1 MSDNSSAYNYDT
13 EDGFPTLS
21 ATVTFTV
28 FFALFTAAH
37 IIQAGWKKQFWLYGT
52 IVIFGLLEVIGWAA
66 RCTHART
73 GYIIQTSLLVIS
85 PCFLTAFIYYD
96 LKHVIHLYGPKYS
109 LLPAKTAGW
118 LFIVIDIICILIQAA
133 GGGIAASASSGNSD
147 DPEGS
152 ADTMKLGSH
161 IVLAG
166 IILQLVTVFVYS
178 CFLAEF
184 CFRYYTN
191 KAARSTYT
199 TAAVI
204 RLSSREQLKLKLRL
218 EMSDIDNYYGYST
231 PDGNPTLS
239 HAIAFTALYGIAFL
253 VHCVL
258 AGYTKQWWLYGTI
271 VPFLILEALG
281 WGGRCGDTRDSY
293 IMQIATL
300 VIGPTFLSAMIY
312 VDLGV
317 IGLQYGPNF
326 SVLGPKAFAAT
337 FITADVVSIL
347 VQAAGGGIASA
358 ASKDNDIDTL
368 RTGSNIMLAGYYKNK
383 PVKSNRQDAVAIEP
397 ESQKNQRKLA
407 LRLTMLSV
415 VSFLIIWRGIY
426 RLIELKDGWDGSVIK
441 DQAAFDT
448 NDGMPM
454 IIAAWL
460 SFILHIGLLTPET
473 NASIMSKGH
482 VADHDSKEEMA

>member
-1 MSDNSSAYNYDT
+1 
-13 EDGFPTLS
+13 
-21 ATVTFTV
+21 
-28 FFALFTAAH
+28 
-37 IIQAGWKKQFWLYGT
+37 
-52 IVIFGLLEVIGWAA
+52 
-66 RCTHART
+66 
-73 GYIIQTSLLVIS
+73 
-85 PCFLTAFIYYD
+85 
-96 LKHVIHLYGPKYS
+96 
-109 LLPAKTAGW
+109 
-118 LFIVIDIICILIQAA
+118 
-133 GGGIAASASSGNSD
+133 
-147 DPEGS
+147 
-152 ADTMKLGSH
+152 
-161 IVLAG
+161 
-166 IILQLVTVFVYS
+166 
-178 CFLAEF
+178 
-184 CFRYYTN
+184 
-191 KAARSTYT
+191 
-199 TAAVI
+199 
-204 RLSSREQLKLKLRL
+204 
-218 EMSDIDNYYGYST
+218 MSDIDNYYGCVASTRAYYDNLTMPIYSYST